1 VEVTNFKQPQS
12 LVTVGV
18 FLNCRSIKMHL
29 VTKTLTVAS
38 TGITSDEA
46 IYTTFLARNNFL
58 IDVL

>member
-1 VEVTNFKQPQS
+1 
-12 LVTVGV
+12 
-18 FLNCRSIKMHL
+18 MHL